1 VGLRATGGQCETLA
15 EHGGTGIHAGWSNRF
30 SDGFSR
36 HGMVKAIGQLYSEE
50 WIGHLVRQALGQST
64 HHLSKDAD
72 GYHRPS
78 GVRECPLSWLIPLLG
93 TRDGS
98 ENPCDHPHSPRAPL
112 PPGEVRPPGQPGGL
126 RASEELTVSRDG
138 SPAARKVG
146 VRPLVK
152 PAASLQAH
160 MAHGRHG
167 KPGTGRPSFHVM
179 IEY

>member
-1 VGLRATGGQCETLA
+1 VGLRATGGQCETLV
-15 EHGGTGIHAGWSNRF
+15 EHGGMGIHAGVGVPF

-50 WIGHLVRQALGQST
+50 WIGHLVRHALGQST

-78 GVRECPLSWLIPLLG
+78 GVRESPLSLSRSWARGMGRRTPATPALPARSVAARG
-93 TRDGS
+93 G
-98 ENPCDHPHSPRAPL
+98 PSPRAA
-112 PPGEVRPPGQPGGL
+112 GRAQ
-126 RASEELTVSRDG
+126 ASEELTVSRDG

-146 VRPLVK
+146 VGVLVK
-152 PAASLQAH
+152 PAAPLQAH
-160 MAHGRHG
+160 MAPGRHG